1 MVESRRPG
9 DVLGLSI
16 VACFGLGGWNVADRF
31 EQAPVVEP
39 VHPFQGGELDGF
51 QASPWAASPDHFG
64 LVEAVDRLGQGIIV
78 AVADAADRRF
88 YAGGGEA
95 LGVANAD
102 ILRPTDALLNVKRQ
116 CGPG

>member
-1 MVESRRPG
+1 MVESRRRG

-39 VHPFQGGELDGF
+39 VHPFQGGEFDSL
-51 QASPWAASPDHFG
+51 QAAPWSTAADHFG

-78 AVADAADRRF
+78 TLMRWTSPRFRRGR
-88 YAGGGEA
+88 A
-95 LGVANAD
+95 
-102 ILRPTDALLNVKRQ
+102 T
-116 CGPG
+116 